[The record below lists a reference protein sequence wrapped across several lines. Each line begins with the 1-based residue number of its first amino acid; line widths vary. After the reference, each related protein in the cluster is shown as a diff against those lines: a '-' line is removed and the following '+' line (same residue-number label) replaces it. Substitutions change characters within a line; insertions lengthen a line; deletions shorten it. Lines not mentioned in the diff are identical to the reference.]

1 MVYIYRNTGE
11 FIHSLNYTYEEF
23 MEKKDQVIDGY
34 KIYDWTDDLIASKVL
49 YAFPIVDKITGEL
62 REMTEKE
69 KIENGKYELKD
80 GEYFD
85 GNKVI
90 TVPKPVDMLKP
101 SWNKELLIWEETAT
115 PNDIQLDIYIKQLK
129 FIDVEI
135 ADTDFFDW
143 RAHRKMVEANGDP
156 IAEMDE
162 YRDSLLVLK
171 TDIQQAVDQLKN
183 PTRRTKRSLS
193 FATYAEAKAELDI
206 KLERPSWSSKYKAS

>member
-11 FIHSLNYTYEEF
+11 FVHSLNYTYEEF

-34 KIYDWTDDLIASKVL
+34 KIYDWTDDLIASRVK
-49 YAFPIVDKITGEL
+49 YEFPIVDLLTGEL

-69 KIENGKYELKD
+69 KIENGHYELKD

-90 TVPKPVDMLKP
+90 TVPKPAEMLKP
-101 SWNKELLIWEETAT
+101 VWNKDLLIWEEAAT
-115 PNDIQLDIYIKQLK
+115 PNDIQIDIYQKQLK

-143 RAHRKMVEANGDP
+143 RAHRKLVVDSGDP
-156 IAEMDE
+156 IQEMDD

-171 TDIQQAVDQLKN
+171 GEISEALKGLQN
-183 PTRRTKRSLS
+183 PTRRSKRSVA
-193 FATYAEAKAELDI
+193 FASYAEAKSSLEI
-206 KLERPSWSSKYKAS
+206 KLERPTWSSKYKAS